1 MGHSPVVPPRSL
13 SPYGVLAHDPV
24 ALVRYKVGQRAVKGN
39 PLAMGARRRLRDE
52 FAVLDP
58 TLSSQCTRQEFL
70 GVLRLYNIDMKDQD
84 WGAFAQKQAGNIVA
98 SNGMINYKKFL
109 SDGERDRLP
118 ARSPRRAAPL
128 TPTALRPSPGPERG
142 PLRGPQGDAARDAA
156 HPGGPPDRA
165 RAADADGPAGPRAA
179 HGRRAEREGL
189 KL

>member
-70 GVLRLYNIDMKDQD
+70 SVLRLYNIDMKDQD
-84 WGAFAQKQAGNIVA
+84 WGAFAQKH
-98 SNGMINYKKFL
+98 
-109 SDGERDRLP
+109 
-118 ARSPRRAAPL
+118 PRRTSTAKL
-128 TPTALRPSPGPERG
+128 GRTPHHVLAT
-142 PLRGPQGDAARDAA
+142 
-156 HPGGPPDRA
+156 RA
-165 RAADADGPAGPRAA
+165 NFGV
-179 HGRRAEREGL
+179 L
-189 KL
+189 C

>member
-118 ARSPRRAAPL
+118 ARLLSPRCAPHADGAAPQSWTRMRTRTR
-128 TPTALRPSPGPERG
+128 TPRQCGARRG
-142 PLRGPQGDAARDAA
+142 P
-156 HPGGPPDRA
+156 PGRPPRPRASCRRRRSSWAWGCPWRA
-165 RAADADGPAGPRAA
+165 R
-179 HGRRAEREGL
+179 
-189 KL
+189 

>member
-109 SDGERDRLP
+109 SDGWEKIFFK
-118 ARSPRRAAPL
+118 
-128 TPTALRPSPGPERG
+128 E
-142 PLRGPQGDAARDAA
+142 
-156 HPGGPPDRA
+156 
-165 RAADADGPAGPRAA
+165 
-179 HGRRAEREGL
+179 
-189 KL
+189 